1 MNRTDN
7 QGTTLD
13 FDINLIAVSTDKG
26 GNEVGDPFPL
36 ELNSIRYLEITD
48 SLINMGLVGV
58 VTYNNYYQIL
68 DKIGITRAADK
79 TLYLSIDITDAQLD
93 KVINTKADSSIS
105 FLSLLE
111 TNADLS
117 TNVANK
123 SSVYK
128 FEEAIPA
135 LLKKTAAVDILEG
148 INRTAEAPLLIATL
162 VNYWARKKKNIAAFI
177 NNDPDKFITYNSNT
191 LEISNIWQ
199 IEDSIYDV
207 IYKLYNSF
215 VFGGVDAPIPPLL
228 KFRNNEDNERRLTL
242 TPIIDDAAREFIE
255 DYNNNVDKD
264 HADIYQEEF
273 IITDA
278 DDSGGNSSL
287 YNKVEQYNLIKP
299 DYKTIRQNIWGRYSF
314 TGKTMGNEAA
324 DLTSYNHNF
333 TYHSYYV
340 DKFSEHVLGGFA
352 SNIPQIPKAEQKAFV
367 QLFEGSEPG
376 NQITMEC
383 RALNKVLKS
392 FILLNETIVLN
403 VEGKIYRKAGKF
415 ITIKGGE
422 AFGSST
428 DRLSNIWYIIEV
440 KHIFTGGNYTNEI
453 TAVRLISSDK
463 VSPSSVSTVPA
474 LPVAA
479 SSNDVAPAT
488 TTRSEATRG
497 TSSIAAKTREILNP
511 EFPSTDDAGLP
522 VQDESDDGGPS
533 SILLGG
539 NNNL

>member
-135 LLKKTAAVDILEG
+135 LLKKTAAIDILKG
-148 INRTAEAPLLIATL
+148 INRTAEAPLLVATL
-162 VNYWARKKKNIAAFI
+162 VNYWASKKNIAAFI
-177 NNDPDKFITYNSNT
+177 NDDLDKFILSNSNK
-191 LEISNIWQ
+191 LQISNIWQ

-299 DYKTIRQNIWGRYSF
+299 DYKTIRQNIWGKYSF
-314 TGKTMGNEAA
+314 IGKAVGNEAA
-324 DLTSYNHNF
+324 DLTAVSHTF

-463 VSPSSVSTVPA
+463 LPPSSVSTVPA

-479 SSNDVAPAT
+479 SRNDVAPAT

>member
-48 SLINMGLVGV
+48 SLVNMGLVGV

-68 DKIGITRAADK
+68 DKIGITKSADK
-79 TLYLSIDITDAQLD
+79 TMYLSIDINDAQLGE
-93 KVINTKADSSIS
+93 VINTKADSSIS
-105 FLSLLE
+105 FLSMLE

-135 LLKKTAAVDILEG
+135 LLKKAAAIDILEG
-148 INRTAEAPLLIATL
+148 VTKTEEAPMLIKHLLTG
-162 VNYWARKKKNIAAFI
+162 WADSKGVADFVD
-177 NNDPDKFITYNSNT
+177 NNFITNNSNK
-191 LEISNIWQ
+191 LQISNIWQ

-299 DYKTIRQNIWGRYSF
+299 DYKTIRQNIWGKYSF
-314 TGKTMGNEAA
+314 IGKAVGNEPA
-324 DLTSYNHNF
+324 DLTAVSHNF

-463 VSPSSVSTVPA
+463 LPPSSVSTVPA

-479 SSNDVAPAT
+479 SRNDVAPAT

>member
-13 FDINLIAVSTDKG
+13 FDINLIAVSTDEG

-58 VTYNNYYQIL
+58 VTYNNYHQIL
-68 DKIGITRAADK
+68 DKIGITKYADK
-79 TLYLSIDITDAQLD
+79 TMYLSIDITDSQLEDIVND
-93 KVINTKADSSIS
+93 KVVSNIS

-111 TNADLS
+111 TNADMS

-123 SSVYK
+123 SSIYK

-135 LLKKTAAVDILEG
+135 LLKKSSAVDILAG

-162 VNYWARKKKNIAAFI
+162 VNFWAIEKNIAAFT
-177 NNDPDKFITYNSNT
+177 NTDLDKFILSNSNT

-215 VFGGVDAPIPPLL
+215 VFGGVNAPIPPLL
-228 KFRNNEDNERRLTL
+228 KFHNNEDNERRLTL

-299 DYKTIRQNIWGRYSF
+299 DYKTIRQNIWGKYSF
-314 TGKTMGNEAA
+314 TGKTVGDEAA
-324 DLTSYNHNF
+324 DLTSYLHNF

-340 DKFSEHVLGGFA
+340 DNFSKHVLGGFA

-376 NQITMEC
+376 NRKTMEC

-422 AFGSST
+422 AFGSSK
-428 DRLSNIWYIIEV
+428 DRLSDIWYIIEV

-453 TAVRLISSDK
+453 TAVRLIGRGE
-463 VSPSSVSTVPA
+463 VQPSSVSTVPA

-479 SSNDVAPAT
+479 SRNDVAPAT
-488 TTRSEATRG
+488 TPSNGATRG
-497 TSSIAAKTREILNP
+497 PQQSETQTKMDLP
-511 EFPSTDDAGLP
+511 PLPPSTNDAGLP
-522 VQDESDDGGPS
+522 VQDASDDGGPS

-539 NNNL
+539 NNNP

>member
-135 LLKKTAAVDILEG
+135 LLKKTAAIDILKD
-148 INRTAEAPLLIATL
+148 INKTVEAPLLIAIL
-162 VNYWARKKKNIAAFI
+162 VNYWAKKKNIAAFI
-177 NNDPDKFITYNSNT
+177 NNDLDKFITYNSNT

-299 DYKTIRQNIWGRYSF
+299 DYKTIRQNIWGKYSF
-314 TGKTMGNEAA
+314 IGKAVGNEAA
-324 DLTSYNHNF
+324 DLTAVSHTF

-463 VSPSSVSTVPA
+463 LPPSSVSTVPA

-479 SSNDVAPAT
+479 SRNDVAPAT